1 MLNYN
6 AADWYTQLMGQNY
19 GGPEAVSLSQP
30 VTTQAVAPTPAIT
43 SPTQTVNIDEL
54 RSRLLQDALG
64 YANSRGVGNTY
75 QDLLQ
80 QEIDRAVSNVQ
91 KGGDPASIDG
101 RNIASTALSGK
112 ESEQRSQLTRQA
124 DELFGR
130 NYGSRVVGSNLLD
143 NAINDILNE
152 QKTSAQQFL
161 DRGTAR
167 GIFNERG
174 QQAGMNTI
182 NQGAEAGRAQ
192 LSNLAS
198 GIIDKYRSQADE
210 VRDDA
215 YNAAN
220 TFQLGRNFD
229 FNDFVS
235 RGNEIGQRA
244 QTNANGELL
253 GAFGGTNLFDFSKIT
268 NTAGQAQGAQN
279 LRDTDVAT
287 ALAERKRRSEQGRG
301 LGSQGVF

>member
-1 MLNYN
+1 MLNTN
-6 AADWYTQLMGQNY
+6 NDWLNQLMLQNY
-19 GGPEAVSLSQP
+19 GGPEAVSLNTAATPSPAPTP
-30 VTTQAVAPTPAIT
+30 VTT
-43 SPTQTVNIDEL
+43 PTQSVNVDEL
-54 RSRLLQDALG
+54 RNRLLQDALG

-80 QEIDRAVSNVQ
+80 QEIDRAVSTVGQ
-91 KGGDPASIDG
+91 GGDPKSIDG
-101 RNIASTALSGK
+101 RNLASTVLSGK
-112 ESEQRSQLTRQA
+112 ESEQRSQLTKQA

-143 NAINDILNE
+143 NAINDILSE
-152 QKTSAQQFL
+152 QKNSAQQYL

-192 LSNLAS
+192 LSGLAS

-215 YNAAN
+215 YSAAN
-220 TFQLGRNFD
+220 SFQLGRNFD
-229 FNDFVS
+229 FNDFTS

-244 QTNANGELL
+244 NTNAKGELL
-253 GAFGGTNLFDFSKIT
+253 GAFGGTNLFDFGKIT

-287 ALAERKRRSEQGRG
+287 ALAERKRRDTQGRG

>member
-6 AADWYTQLMGQNY
+6 ADWLNQLMMQNY
-19 GGPEAVSLSQP
+19 GGPEAVSLNAAATTSTPSP
-30 VTTQAVAPTPAIT
+30 VTTPA
-43 SPTQTVNIDEL
+43 QTVNIDEL
-54 RSRLLQDALG
+54 RNRLLQDALG

-80 QEIDRAVSNVQ
+80 QEIDRAVSNIQ
-91 KGGDPASIDG
+91 KGGDPKSIDG
-101 RNIASTALSGK
+101 KNLASTVLSGK

-152 QKTSAQQFL
+152 QKTSAMQYL

-167 GIFNERG
+167 GIYNERG
-174 QQAGMNTI
+174 RQAGLNTI
-182 NQGAEAGRAQ
+182 NSGAEAGRSQ
-192 LSNLAS
+192 LSGLAS
-198 GIIDKYRSQADE
+198 GIIDKYRSQADK

-220 TFQLGRNFD
+220 SFQLGRNFD

-244 QTNANGELL
+244 QTNAKGELL
-253 GAFGGTNLFDFSKIT
+253 NVFGGTNLFDFGKIT

-287 ALAERKRRSEQGRG
+287 ALAERKRRDSQGRG